1 MADSN
6 HSASGTPVGYAR
18 CSTVAQDL
26 VGQQQILL
34 ELGVAKQRIY
44 LDYGLTGRM
53 RTRPGLEKALVAVRA
68 GDTLVVPKLDRLA
81 RSVPDA
87 RAIAD
92 ELAGRDVRLQLAG
105 TVYDPD
111 DPRTAEGQPRDRL
124 PGHPTRRAPTARR
137 GRDRRRL
144 SFTLV

>member
-6 HSASGTPVGYAR
+6 HSASGTLVGYAR

-111 DPRTAEGQPRDRL
+111 DPRTAEGQAAQAL
-124 PGHPTRRAPTARR
+124 PAPTAAPARALL
-137 GRDRRRL
+137 RRREDDP
-144 SFTLV
+144 